1 MGWERSGSVINGVI
15 VLDKPAGFTSFDAV
29 AVVRGLARE
38 RKVGHTGT
46 LDPMATGVLPLL
58 LGRAAKANSLMP
70 ETGKAYRAGF
80 RLGERRDTGD
90 CTGQVVGTDGSPVS
104 RAQLEAALEG
114 FRGDIWQEPPMYSAV
129 SVGGKRLYQL
139 ARQGITVDREPRPV
153 AIHALQLLSYDPQAR
168 EGELMVSC
176 SKGTYI
182 RVLIEDIA
190 QSLGTLGVMT
200 ALRRTAACGFT
211 LEDAV
216 TLDSLRELA
225 AQGDLAA
232 ALRPVDSLF
241 AACPRVQVSA
251 AQAAR
256 FTNGGWLD
264 LARLRLPRP
273 APEDGPCRVYGPDGA
288 FLGLG
293 RLNGAAARLDFVKLL
308 AGE

>member
-1 MGWERSGSVINGVI
+1 
-15 VLDKPAGFTSFDAV
+15 
-29 AVVRGLARE
+29 
-38 RKVGHTGT
+38 
-46 LDPMATGVLPLL
+46 
-58 LGRAAKANSLMP
+58 
-70 ETGKAYRAGF
+70 
-80 RLGERRDTGD
+80 
-90 CTGQVVGTDGSPVS
+90 
-104 RAQLEAALEG
+104 
-114 FRGDIWQEPPMYSAV
+114 MYSAV
-129 SVGGKRLYQL
+129 SVGGRRLYQL

-153 AIHALQLLSYDPQAR
+153 TIHSLRLLAYDPEAR
-168 EGELMVSC
+168 EGELQVSC

-190 QSLGTLGVMT
+190 HSLGTLGVMT

-211 LEDAV
+211 LEDAL

-241 AACPRVQVSA
+241 AACPRVQVSG

-273 APEDGPCRVYGPDGA
+273 APGDGPCRVYGPDGA

-293 RLNGAAARLDFVKLL
+293 RLNGAGARLDFVKLL
-308 AGE
+308 AEG